1 MARMITTT
9 STTGPPMSPT
19 DPALILAQWMSP
31 AFPVGAFAFSH
42 GLEAAIED
50 GRLSTAAEVE
60 DWLRALLE
68 KGSGQTDAVFL
79 AEAYRGADLPDLAN
93 LCLGFCAAA
102 GRVLETQEQGASFAR
117 TLREMHGL
125 DLPDLPYP
133 IAVGRAAALCA
144 VPLELTLRFFLSG
157 FTSNL
162 ISAAV
167 RRIPLGQTEGQAML
181 ARLHPAIEAVAARAP
196 DLTLDDLSAT
206 CFAADIAAMQHE
218 ALYSKTFRT

>member
-1 MARMITTT
+1 
-9 STTGPPMSPT
+9 MSPT

-31 AFPVGAFAFSH
+31 AFPVGAFAFSQ

-50 GRLSTAAEVE
+50 GRLGTAAEVE

-68 KGSGQTDAVFL
+68 EGSGRSDAVFL
-79 AEAYRGADLPDLAN
+79 AHAHQGADLAGLTD

-102 GRVLETQEQGASFAR
+102 GRVLETREQGASFAR
-117 TLREMHGL
+117 TLRDMHGL

-133 IAVGRAAALCA
+133 IAVGRAAALQA
-144 VPLELTLRFFLSG
+144 IPLDMTLRFYLSA

-167 RRIPLGQTEGQAML
+167 RRIPLGQTDGQAML
-181 ARLHPAIEAVAARAP
+181 ARLHPVIEAVAADAP
-196 DLTLDDLSAT
+196 GTPLDDLSAT

-218 ALYSKTFRT
+218 TLYSKTFRT

>member
-1 MARMITTT
+1 MM
-9 STTGPPMSPT
+9 PT
-19 DPALILAQWMSP
+19 DPGLILAQWMSP

-50 GRLSTAAEVE
+50 GRLSTAKEVAAWIE
-60 DWLRALLE
+60 ALLVD
-68 KGSGQTDAVFL
+68 GSAQTDAVFL
-79 AEAYRGADLPDLAN
+79 AHAYRGGDLAALAD

-102 GRVLETQEQGASFAR
+102 GRVLESTEQGASFAR
-117 TLREMHGL
+117 TLRHMSGL

-133 IAVGRAAALCA
+133 IAVGRAAALTGL
-144 VPLELTLRFFLSG
+144 PLDMSLRFYLHG

-167 RRIPLGQTEGQAML
+167 RRVPLGQTDGQQML
-181 ARLHPAIEAVAARAP
+181 SALHPVIEAVSTRALT
-196 DLTLDDLSAT
+196 LTLDDLSAT

-218 ALYSKTFRT
+218 TLYSKTFRS

>member
-1 MARMITTT
+1 MKQ
-9 STTGPPMSPT
+9 T

-42 GLEAAIED
+42 GLEAAIDD
-50 GRLSTAAEVE
+50 GRLTSPTEVE
-60 DWLRALLE
+60 AWIKALL
-68 KGSGQTDAVFL
+68 KDGSGQTDAVFL
-79 AEAYRGADLPDLAN
+79 AHAYRGGDVSDLAD

-117 TLREMHGL
+117 TLRAMSDL

-133 IAVGRAAALCA
+133 LAVGRAAALQGL
-144 VPLELTLRFFLSG
+144 PLDMSLRFYLSG

-167 RRIPLGQTEGQAML
+167 RRVPLGQTDGQQML
-181 ARLHPAIEAVAARAP
+181 SALHPVIEAVTARAMT
-196 DLTLDDLSAT
+196 LTLDDLAAT

-218 ALYSKTFRT
+218 TLYSKTFRT

>member
-1 MARMITTT
+1 
-9 STTGPPMSPT
+9 MST

-50 GRLSTAAEVE
+50 GRLNSAAEVE

-68 KGSGQTDAVFL
+68 EGSGMTDAVFL
-79 AEAYRGADLPDLAN
+79 AHAYRGADLPDLAD

-102 GRVLETQEQGASFAR
+102 GRVLETQEQGASFTR
-117 TLREMHGL
+117 TLREMQGL

-133 IAVGRAAALCA
+133 LAVGRAAALQG
-144 VPLELTLRFFLSG
+144 VPLALTLRFYLSG
-157 FTSNL
+157 FTANL

-167 RRIPLGQTEGQAML
+167 RRVPLGQTEGQAML
-181 ARLHPAIEAVAARAP
+181 ARLHEVIEAIAARAP
-196 DLTLDDLSAT
+196 DIALDDLSAT

-218 ALYSKTFRT
+218 TLYSKTFRT